1 MGFFLYFLE
10 RVWNLKV
17 PNFQQM
23 ERDLF
28 HQDKKE
34 YKKAIVV
41 GASSGM
47 GKELTKI
54 LIKEGYN
61 VGITGR
67 REQLLKDLQNEN
79 PDRIFV
85 RSFDIRD
92 LSKTTKSIGELIREL
107 GGLDLLVLSSGVGFL
122 NDELD
127 TVPEFQT
134 IDTNVTAFTDIMT
147 FAYRYFMKHPP
158 GHLVGITSIAA
169 LRGNRTAPA
178 YNASKAYQSNYLE
191 GLYTKSKK
199 QKAGIH
205 VTNIQPGFVETDMAK
220 GNKLFWAAPPEKAA
234 RQIYRAILR
243 KKRKVIITRRWGIF
257 ALMLRMAPGW
267 IYERF

>member
-1 MGFFLYFLE
+1 MGFFLYFFRLT
-10 RVWNLKV
+10 
-17 PNFQQM
+17 M

-28 HQDKKE
+28 NQEQVE

-47 GKELTKI
+47 GRELTRI
-54 LIKEGYN
+54 LLRSGYN

-67 REQLLKDLQNEN
+67 REHLLKDLKNEY
-79 PDRIFV
+79 PARIFF
-85 RSFDIRD
+85 RAFDIRD

-122 NDELD
+122 NEELD

-147 FAYRYFMKHPP
+147 FTYRYFMKHPP

-169 LRGNRTAPA
+169 LRGNRSAPA

-191 GLYTKSKK
+191 GLYIKSKR
-199 QKAGIH
+199 QKARIH
-205 VTNIQPGFVETDMAK
+205 VTDVQPGFVDTDMAK
-220 GNKLFWAAPPEKAA
+220 GDKLFWAASPEKAA
-234 RQIYRAILR
+234 RQIYRAIRR
-243 KKRKVIITRRWGIF
+243 KKKKVIISRRWGLF
-257 ALMLRMAPGW
+257 ALLLKIAPGW
-267 IYERF
+267 IYKHF